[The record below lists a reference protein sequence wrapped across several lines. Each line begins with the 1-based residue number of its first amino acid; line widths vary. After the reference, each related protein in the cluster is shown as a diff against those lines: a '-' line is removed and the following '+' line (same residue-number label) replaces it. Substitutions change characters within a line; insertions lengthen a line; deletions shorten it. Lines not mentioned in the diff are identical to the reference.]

1 VYAKP
6 VNADEPLISFYQ
18 TGCFTADFLFFA
30 INWAREALGL
40 EKHPEPK
47 HWSKKAKEREDC
59 VLRDLLGAARI
70 RTVTLMAALLITL
83 LAALGL
89 TMYYADAIDN
99 WRP

>member
-1 VYAKP
+1 MILP
-6 VNADEPLISFYQ
+6 HTLPPF
-18 TGCFTADFLFFA
+18 
-30 INWAREALGL
+30 
-40 EKHPEPK
+40 
-47 HWSKKAKEREDC
+47 

-89 TMYYADAIDN
+89 TLYYADAIDN

>member
-1 VYAKP
+1 MAKILRFP
-6 VNADEPLISFYQ
+6 PL
-18 TGCFTADFLFFA
+18 AVD
-30 INWAREALGL
+30 LGDHVRVAK
-40 EKHPEPK
+40 EGHTPC
-47 HWSKKAKEREDC
+47 KKAKEREDC

-89 TMYYADAIDN
+89 MMYYADAIDN